1 MQRIRTEILLCE
13 NKEEDEKVYI
23 LELLEEY
30 SNYYVLA
37 IYGYTADKNL
47 DYQLLFLS
55 SDLSEAEEYF
65 EQNIL
70 KYIKKGYRAIKEGE
84 DLSIPGYSPNDVLNR
99 YIS

>member
-13 NKEEDEKVYI
+13 NTEEDEKVYI

-30 SNYYVLA
+30 SNYYVLS
-37 IYGYTADKNL
+37 IYGYMDDKNL
-47 DYQLLFLS
+47 DYKLLFLS
-55 SDLSEAEEYF
+55 SDLSEAEKYF
-65 EQNIL
+65 EQDIL
-70 KYIKKGYRAIKEGE
+70 HHIKKGYRTTKEGE